1 VDEVFP
7 ALRTLAGRFDPTV
20 FDAPAGRARIRL
32 VVRDEEAAWDAVIVG
47 GLLELEPA
55 QSGKRADAVLKADAV
70 VWRMIAR
77 DVRGGMAAFQAGRL
91 AIRRNLHLGV
101 GFLAATGHDEPGR
114 LRFNALETRLGTVSM
129 LEAGQGSPVLLL
141 HGLGATKAEFLPT
154 VAALASDQHRV
165 IAMDLPGFGDT
176 DKPFPAP
183 YDPPFFAEWAE
194 SLLDELGIERAHVLG
209 HSMGGR
215 VAIEFGLRNP
225 DRTQGL
231 VLMTPSMAFLS
242 NRRWANYLRLVRPE
256 LGILQPAPR
265 PIVEELVRR
274 VVPGAADEWT
284 RAGIEEFLRAYLT
297 PRGRVAFYAAA
308 RNIYLE
314 DPEGPNGFWPRLEE
328 LQGDSLF
335 IWGRRDT
342 LVPIG
347 FRKHVEKALPAAHHE
362 VVDCGHVPQLEQPSQ
377 THTAIARFLRRPGA
391 KRPVAASGPAA
402 GGARAARVR

>member
-20 FDAPAGRARIRL
+20 FDAPAGLARIRL
-32 VVRDEEAAWDAVIVG
+32 VVTDAEQSWDAVVTG
-47 GLLELEPA
+47 GLLELEEA
-55 QSGKRADAVLKADAV
+55 DRDKRADAVLKADAV

-101 GFLAATGHDEPGR
+101 GFLAATGHGEPGR
-114 LRFNALETRLGTVSM
+114 LRFKALETRLGTVSM
-129 LEAGQGSPVLLL
+129 LEAGRGSPVLLL

-242 NRRWANYLRLVRPE
+242 NRRWANYLKLVRPE

-265 PIVEELVRR
+265 PIVEGIVHR

-284 RAGIEEFLRAYLT
+284 RAGIDEFLRAYLT
-297 PRGRVAFYAAA
+297 PRGRVAFYASA

-314 DPEGPNGFWPRLEE
+314 DPDGPNGFWPRLEE
-328 LQGDSLF
+328 LQGDALF

-347 FRKHVEKALPAAHHE
+347 FQRHVQQALPGARHA
-362 VVDCGHVPQLEQPSQ
+362 VIDCGHVPQLEQPTQ

-391 KRPVAASGPAA
+391 KRPVSASGRAA
-402 GGARAARVR
+402 EGARAARLR

>member
-1 VDEVFP
+1 VHEAFS

-32 VVRDEEAAWDAVIVG
+32 VVSDQEESWDAIVAG
-47 GLLELEPA
+47 GRLELEDA
-55 QSGKRADAVLKADAV
+55 DREKRADAVLKADAV

-91 AIRRNLHLGV
+91 GIRRNLHLGV

-114 LRFNALETRLGTVSM
+114 LRFKALKTRLGTVST
-129 LEAGQGSPVLLL
+129 LEAGQGSPILLM

-154 VAALASDQHRV
+154 VAALASERQRV
-165 IAMDLPGFGDT
+165 IAMDFPGFGDT

-265 PIVEELVRR
+265 PIVEEIVRR

-297 PRGRVAFYAAA
+297 PRGRVAFYASA

-314 DPEGPNGFWPRLEE
+314 DPEGPDGFWPRLKE
-328 LQGDSLF
+328 LQGDALF

-342 LVPIG
+342 IVPMG
-347 FRKHVEKALPAAHHE
+347 FQRHVQQALPGARHA
-362 VVDCGHVPQLEQPSQ
+362 VVDCGHVPQLEQPTQ
-377 THTAIARFLRRPGA
+377 THAAIARFLRRPGA
-391 KRPVAASGPAA
+391 KRPIAASGRAA
-402 GGARAARVR
+402 EGARAARLR

>member
-7 ALRTLAGRFDPTV
+7 ALRALASRFDPTV

-32 VVRDEEAAWDAVIVG
+32 VVTDAEESWDAVVTG
-47 GLLELEPA
+47 GMLELEDA
-55 QSGKRADAVLKADAV
+55 DRDKRADAVLKADTI

-114 LRFNALETRLGTVSM
+114 LRFKALETRLGTVSM

-154 VAALASDQHRV
+154 VAALASEQHRV
-165 IAMDLPGFGDT
+165 VAMDLPGFGDT

-194 SLLDELGIERAHVLG
+194 SLLDELEIERAHVLG

-242 NRRWANYLRLVRPE
+242 NRRWAAYLKLVRPE

-265 PIVEELVRR
+265 PIVEGIVNR

-284 RAGIEEFLRAYLT
+284 RAGIDEFLRAYLT
-297 PRGRVAFYAAA
+297 PRGRVAFYASA

-314 DPEGPNGFWPRLEE
+314 DPDGPNGFWPRLEE
-328 LQGDSLF
+328 LQGEALF
-335 IWGRRDT
+335 IWGRRDQ
-342 LVPIG
+342 LVPMG
-347 FRKHVEKALPAAHHE
+347 FQRYVEKALPGARHE
-362 VVDCGHVPQLEQPSQ
+362 VVDCGHVPQLEQPTQ
-377 THTAIARFLRRPGA
+377 THAAIARFLRRPGA
-391 KRPVAASGPAA
+391 RRPVAASGRAA
-402 GGARAARVR
+402 GGVQAARLR

>member
-1 VDEVFP
+1 MDEVFP
-7 ALRTLAGRFDPTV
+7 ALRTLAGRFDPSV

-32 VVRDEEAAWDAVIVG
+32 VVRDQETAWDAVITG
-47 GLLELEPA
+47 GLLEIETA
-55 QSGKRADAVLKADAV
+55 DSGKRADAVLKADAV

-114 LRFNALETRLGTVSM
+114 LRFKALETRVGTVSM
-129 LEAGQGSPVLLL
+129 LEAGQGSPILLL

-154 VAALASDQHRV
+154 VAALASEGHRV

-176 DKPFPAP
+176 DKPFPAA

-231 VLMTPSMAFLS
+231 VLVTPSMAFLS
-242 NRRWANYLRLVRPE
+242 NRRWANYLKLVRPE

-314 DPEGPNGFWPRLEE
+314 DPDGPNGFWPRLEE
-328 LQGDSLF
+328 LQGEALF

-347 FRKHVEKALPAAHHE
+347 FQRHVQKALPGARHE
-362 VVDCGHVPQLEQPSQ
+362 VVDCGHVPQLEQPTQ

-391 KRPVAASGPAA
+391 KRPVVASGRAV
-402 GGARAARVR
+402 GGARAARLR